1 MPPHFINF
9 TFNASAARPWTNLS
23 ASFGV
28 KQLVIGDKCWIGVV
42 RWIDD
47 ALNLAGVKVISSDF
61 RDNSSSG
68 TATVPFSR
76 LRPLAP
82 AEAPTAGS

>member
-1 MPPHFINF
+1 MTVIW
-9 TFNASAARPWTNLS
+9 TDELRASV
-23 ASFGV
+23 GV
-28 KQLVIGDKCWIGVV
+28 FAVGDTVRVIGDKCWIGVV